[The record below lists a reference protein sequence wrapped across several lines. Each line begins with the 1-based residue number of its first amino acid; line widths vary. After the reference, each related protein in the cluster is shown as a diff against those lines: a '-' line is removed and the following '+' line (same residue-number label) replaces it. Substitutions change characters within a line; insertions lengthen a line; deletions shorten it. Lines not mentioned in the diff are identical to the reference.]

1 MNKTYYA
8 EGSVYAIDNG
18 NHVKKD
24 SYKLYSP
31 DGKKLNINIDLSGE
45 KIFVRNA
52 NVKDIVK
59 KTQLGQIIPKRS
71 KNPTLLN
78 SLETL
83 VEENQNTHTK
93 HDKTEKENKPIV
105 SKKTK
110 KTKKTIKLQKKA
122 KKSPKKKKI
131 TQQPIENKNENET
144 KQTIKITKSKS
155 LKKNKNPKKTPRKNK
170 KSQLK
175 AISPPADSAP
185 PLTKALSN
193 SFISDK
199 FL

>member
-45 KIFVRNA
+45 KMFVRNA
-52 NVKDIVK
+52 NIKDIVT

-83 VEENQNTHTK
+83 VEENQNNNTTHNTPNN
-93 HDKTEKENKPIV
+93 ESKPIFN
-105 SKKTK
+105 KKTK

-122 KKSPKKKKI
+122 KKSPKKKKT
-131 TQQPIENKNENET
+131 TQEPTVSKNKNKE
-144 KQTIKITKSKS
+144 KIKTTKSKS
-155 LKKNKNPKKTPRKNK
+155 IKKIKNHKKTPRNQK

-175 AISPPADSAP
+175 AINRTAVSAP

-193 SFISDK
+193 SFITDK
-199 FL
+199 ML

>member
-52 NVKDIVK
+52 NIKDIVK
-59 KTQLGQIIPKRS
+59 KTQIGQIIPKRS

-78 SLETL
+78 SLQTL
-83 VEENQNTHTK
+83 VEENQNNKNNTPTIQK
-93 HDKTEKENKPIV
+93 KPIV
-105 SKKTK
+105 NK

-131 TQQPIENKNENET
+131 TQQPIETKNENET
-144 KQTIKITKSKS
+144 KQKIKITKSKS
-155 LKKNKNPKKTPRKNK
+155 LKKNKNPKKTLRKRK
-170 KSQLK
+170 KTQIK
-175 AISPPADSAP
+175 PISPRANSAP

>member
-1 MNKTYYA
+1 
-8 EGSVYAIDNG
+8 
-18 NHVKKD
+18 
-24 SYKLYSP
+24 
-31 DGKKLNINIDLSGE
+31 
-45 KIFVRNA
+45 
-52 NVKDIVK
+52 
-59 KTQLGQIIPKRS
+59 
-71 KNPTLLN
+71 
-78 SLETL
+78 
-83 VEENQNTHTK
+83 
-93 HDKTEKENKPIV
+93 
-105 SKKTK
+105 KKTK

-131 TQQPIENKNENET
+131 TQEPPVSKNEN
-144 KQTIKITKSKS
+144 KQKIKTTKSKS
-155 LKKNKNPKKTPRKNK
+155 IKKIKNHKITPRKNK

>member
-52 NVKDIVK
+52 NIKDIVK
-59 KTQLGQIIPKRS
+59 KTQIGQIIPKRS

-78 SLETL
+78 SLQTL
-83 VEENQNTHTK
+83 VEENQNNKNNTPTIQK
-93 HDKTEKENKPIV
+93 KPIV
-105 SKKTK
+105 NK

-131 TQQPIENKNENET
+131 TQQPIETKNENET
-144 KQTIKITKSKS
+144 KQKIKITKSKS
-155 LKKNKNPKKTPRKNK
+155 LKKNKNPKKTLRKK
-170 KSQLK
+170 KKTQIK
-175 AISPPADSAP
+175 AISPPANSAP

>member
-45 KIFVRNA
+45 KMFVRNA
-52 NVKDIVK
+52 NIKDIVK

-83 VEENQNTHTK
+83 VEENQNVDTTPDNH
-93 HDKTEKENKPIV
+93 EKENKIIV
-105 SKKTK
+105 NKKTK

-131 TQQPIENKNENET
+131 TQEPPVSKNEN
-144 KQTIKITKSKS
+144 KQKIKTTKSKS
-155 LKKNKNPKKTPRKNK
+155 IKKIKNHKITPRKNK

>member
-45 KIFVRNA
+45 KMFVRNA
-52 NVKDIVK
+52 NIKDIVT

-83 VEENQNTHTK
+83 VEENQNNNTTHNTPNN
-93 HDKTEKENKPIV
+93 ESKPIFN
-105 SKKTK
+105 K

-122 KKSPKKKKI
+122 KKSPKKKKT
-131 TQQPIENKNENET
+131 TQEPTVSKNKNKE
-144 KQTIKITKSKS
+144 KIKTTKSKS
-155 LKKNKNPKKTPRKNK
+155 IKKIKNHKKTPRNQK

-175 AISPPADSAP
+175 AINRTAVSAP

-193 SFISDK
+193 SFITDK
-199 FL
+199 ML